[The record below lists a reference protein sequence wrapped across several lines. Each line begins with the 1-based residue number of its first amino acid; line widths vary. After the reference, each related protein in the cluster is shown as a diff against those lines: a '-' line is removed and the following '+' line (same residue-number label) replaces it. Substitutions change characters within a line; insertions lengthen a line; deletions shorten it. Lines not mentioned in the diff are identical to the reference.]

1 MYSPEIKRRLYRSL
15 GVILFVFLF
24 GTLGHYFLIDGL
36 TFVEA
41 VYVTIVTIGTVG
53 YGDISTHLSI
63 PKGTWRHEAGELFSC
78 LLIILGISAF
88 IYAIGVVTEYVVS
101 GEIRRESRRRKMQ
114 QRIAR
119 LRGHFVVCGGG
130 ETGLHILRELVRT
143 RRPFVLVEQSEERLK
158 ELEEEFPQLLF
169 VEGDATLEANLV
181 LAGLEQAA
189 GLVAALP
196 DEKDNLV
203 LAITAGQRRE
213 RLAPGFRIAAKVT
226 DAEGAGPKLRLAGA
240 DATVA
245 PSAIS
250 GRRMVAEMFRPAVTT
265 FMDRMLRDARA
276 VMRIEE
282 ATIQPRSPLDG
293 LTLAQAQLP
302 QQVGLVIAALRKG
315 GALVCN
321 PGGDQQLEAGDVLIA
336 IGDMDRIARLRQLA
350 QGRS

>member
-15 GVILFVFLF
+15 LTILAVLCF
-24 GTLGHYFLIDGL
+24 GIVGHYLLIDDI

-41 VYVTIVTIGTVG
+41 VYVTIVTISTVG
-53 YGDISTHLSI
+53 YGDISTHLAI

-88 IYAIGVVTEYVVS
+88 IYALGVVTEYVVS
-101 GEIRRESRRRKMQ
+101 GEIQRESRRRKMQ

-119 LRGHFVVCGGG
+119 LSGHFVVCGGG
-130 ETGLHILRELVRT
+130 ETGLHILRELART
-143 RRPFVLVEQSEERLK
+143 RRPFVLVEQSGERLK
-158 ELEEEFPQLLF
+158 ELEGEFPQLLF
-169 VEGDATLEANLV
+169 VEGDATLEANLI
-181 LAGLEQAA
+181 LAGLDQAA

-240 DATVA
+240 DAIVA

-302 QQVGLVIAALRKG
+302 QQVGLVIAALSKG
-315 GALVCN
+315 GVLVCN
-321 PGGDQQLEAGDVLIA
+321 PGADQQLEAGDVLIA
-336 IGDMDRIARLRQLA
+336 IGDMDRIARLRLLA
-350 QGRS
+350 KGRN

>member
-1 MYSPEIKRRLYRSL
+1 MYDREIRKRLSRSL
-15 GVILFVFLF
+15 GIILFVFFF
-24 GTLGHYFLIDGL
+24 GVLGHYFLIDGITL
-36 TFVEA
+36 VEA
-41 VYVTIVTIGTVG
+41 VYVTVVTIGTVG
-53 YGDISTHLSI
+53 YGDISTHLAI
-63 PKGTWRHEAGELFSC
+63 PKESWRHEAGELFSC

-101 GEIRRESRRRKMQ
+101 GEIQREGRRRKMQ
-114 QRIAR
+114 RRIAR

-158 ELEEEFPQLLF
+158 ELEGEFPQLLF
-169 VEGDATLEANLV
+169 VEGDATLEAHLR

-203 LAITAGQRRE
+203 LALTAGQQRE
-213 RLAPGFRIAAKVT
+213 RLGPGFRIAAKVT

-240 DATVA
+240 DAIVA

-250 GRRMVAEMFRPAVTT
+250 GRRLVAEMFRPAVTT
-265 FMDRMLRDARA
+265 FLDRMLRDTRA
-276 VMRIEE
+276 VMRVEE
-282 ATIQPRSPLDG
+282 ATIQPQSPLHG

-302 QQVGLVIAALRKG
+302 QKVGLVVAALSRQG
-315 GALVCN
+315 HLVCN
-321 PGGDQQLEAGDVLIA
+321 PDADRRLEAGDVLIA
-336 IGDMDRIARLRQLA
+336 IGDMDHIARLRELA
-350 QGRS
+350 QRRS

>member
-1 MYSPEIKRRLYRSL
+1 MYNREIRKRLSRSL
-15 GVILFVFLF
+15 GIILFVFFF
-24 GTLGHYFLIDGL
+24 GVLGHYFLIGDI

-41 VYVTIVTIGTVG
+41 VYVTVVTIGTVG
-53 YGDISTHLSI
+53 YGDISTHAAI

-101 GEIRRESRRRKMQ
+101 GEIQRESRRRKMQ

-143 RRPFVLVEQSEERLK
+143 RRFFVLVEQSEERLK
-158 ELEEEFPQLLF
+158 ELEEEFPDLLF
-169 VEGDATLEANLV
+169 VEGDATLEAHLL

-203 LAITAGQRRE
+203 VAITAGHGRE

-226 DAEGAGPKLRLAGA
+226 NAEGAGPKLLLAGA
-240 DATVA
+240 DAIVA

-265 FMDRMLRDARA
+265 FLDRMLRDTRA

-293 LTLAQAQLP
+293 VTLAQAQLP
-302 QQVGLVIAALRKG
+302 QKIGLVIAALRKG
-315 GALVCN
+315 DILVCN
-321 PGGDQQLEAGDVLIA
+321 PGGDQPLAEGDVLIA
-336 IGDMDRIARLRQLA
+336 IGDMDRIARLRHLA
-350 QGRS
+350 QGKS

>member
-1 MYSPEIKRRLYRSL
+1 MYNLGLKRRLYRLL
-15 GVILFVFLF
+15 GTILFIFLF
-24 GTLGHYFLIDGL
+24 GTLGHYFLIEDL
-36 TFVEA
+36 TLTEA

-53 YGDISTHLSI
+53 YGDITTHSAI
-63 PKGTWRHEAGELFSC
+63 PKGTLRHEVGEIFSC

-101 GEIRRESRRRKMQ
+101 GEIQRESRRRKMQ

-158 ELEEEFPQLLF
+158 ELEGEFPQLLF
-169 VEGDATLEANLV
+169 VEGDATLEANLI

-240 DATVA
+240 DAVVA

-265 FMDRMLRDARA
+265 FMDRMLRDSRA

-315 GALVCN
+315 GILVCN

>member
-1 MYSPEIKRRLYRSL
+1 MYNREIRNRLSRSL
-15 GVILFVFLF
+15 GIILFVFFF
-24 GTLGHYFLIDGL
+24 GVLGHYFLIEDL
-36 TFVEA
+36 SLVEA
-41 VYVTIVTIGTVG
+41 VYVTVVTIGTVG
-53 YGDISTHLSI
+53 YGDISTHAAI
-63 PKGTWRHEAGELFSC
+63 PKETWRHEAGELFSC

-101 GEIRRESRRRKMQ
+101 GEIQRESRRRKMQ
-114 QRIAR
+114 RRIAR
-119 LRGHFVVCGGG
+119 LRAHFVVCGGG

-143 RRPFVLVEQSEERLK
+143 RRSFVLVEQSEERLK
-158 ELEEEFPQLLF
+158 ELEEEFPGLLF
-169 VEGDATLEANLV
+169 VEGDATLEANLL

-203 LAITAGQRRE
+203 LAITAGQQRE

-240 DATVA
+240 DAVAA

-265 FMDRMLRDARA
+265 FLDRMLRDTRA

-282 ATIQPRSPLDG
+282 ATIQPQSPLDG

-315 GALVCN
+315 GMLVCN
-321 PGGDQQLEAGDVLIA
+321 PGGDQPLAGGDVLIA